1 MTLLLNLPPHLEHQ
15 LRQKVGP
22 NGDVEKYVVD
32 VLQRDLATPARDEDV
47 MREFGMTREELRADL
62 EKAWQE
68 GQTRTDWIDGPK
80 AMAQLKAELEARMG
94 RTK

>member
-1 MTLLLNLPPHLEHQ
+1 MTLLLNLPPDLEHQ

-22 NGDVEKYVVD
+22 KGDVEKYVVEM
-32 VLQRDLATPARDEDV
+32 LQRDLAPPASDEDV

-68 GQTRTDWIDGPK
+68 GQDPENWIDGRQV
-80 AMAQLKAELEARMG
+80 MAELRERLERSMRSNA
-94 RTK
+94 